1 MKKQIITCLASAL
14 AVQAMAQA
22 PKVTTDTRFARGAT
36 VAYGRGTFTYNGS
49 PISKR
54 GFCWSSETREPTVN
68 DNVSTRIINNNG
80 AIYCMDNLQPA
91 TVYYARAYATAS
103 DGSTGYGDVIKIVT
117 LPKGTI
123 AWNYDN
129 GADADANAR
138 INAAVSSC
146 VDYWNNHTSI
156 KGLTLSVHYGASTPT
171 ADCSYGGWMRVG
183 PNASYQRTGTI
194 MHEALHAIGVGTH
207 TMYNGSSSPLRGG
220 SGTGLW
226 LGDRATELIRFWDN
240 NATATVNGDA
250 THIWPYG
257 INGAHED
264 NGSEALYVG
273 TSLLAQAV
281 GEDGLPATGAM
292 GCGSPYYSFS
302 QEDDVKYYIKSESE
316 TYGLYSS
323 FLVEDASHNL
333 KWKTMT
339 AAEAEASDAAA
350 WYVTFTPGNQ
360 YYQLRNAA
368 TGYYMTYS
376 ATGVN
381 GIKTVSRTAPTSAE
395 NFQLM
400 RSRIDVKTTAG
411 TVVTPQRGYWVIHPE
426 SGTST
431 PDCLAG
437 YTGGSVTTQ
446 SLDLADNKQAQRWL
460 ILTRDEASA
469 MDNTAAIVAKDDFNN
484 KKKVVESW
492 LNTPHREITAGADA
506 ALAASIAE
514 LTSKAEAS
522 TVPSEIQD
530 YATDLITVGKEFL
543 PQVVVTDLTQPFDLT
558 SLMNNPD
565 FDSSK
570 TGWVMAAG
578 ATYNYGEVEFYQTVV
593 SVTQSVKKM
602 PKGTYTLK
610 VQAFQRPGSN
620 ASAYSDYEAGTD
632 NVAVGIWLNQATY
645 GKTLIKNVM
654 AERSKT
660 SCHSSDKAMADGTYV
675 PNDMASAAAHFAKG
689 EYDNEVT
696 AYIPSAGDVNVIMRG
711 ANGSGSYW
719 TCLDNFRL
727 YYLGGATLDDITAAP
742 VVKEQTAEQA
752 DQMIY
757 TIDGRAAGKSLQ
769 NLPAGIY
776 IQNHKKIQKY

>member
-49 PISKR
+49 TIQRR
-54 GFCWSSETREPTVN
+54 GFCYSAENKVPTIN
-68 DNVSTRIINNNG
+68 DNLSQKIINNNG
-80 AIYCMDNLQPA
+80 AIFCMEDLQPG
-91 TVYYARAYATAS
+91 TVYYARAYAVAV
-103 DGSTGYGDVIKIVT
+103 DGSVGYGDVIKIVT
-117 LPKGTI
+117 IPQGNIT
-123 AWNYDN
+123 WSYDN

-146 VDYWNNHTSI
+146 VDYWNKHTSI
-156 KGLTLSVHYGASTPT
+156 TGLNLSVHYGASTPT

-207 TMYNGSSSPLRGG
+207 TMYNGSSSPLRAG
-220 SGTGLW
+220 SGTGQW

-240 NATATVNGDA
+240 NATAIVNGDG

-264 NGSEALYVG
+264 NGTEALYIG

-281 GEDGLPATGAM
+281 GEDGLPATGSM
-292 GCGSPYYSFS
+292 GCGSPYYSFN
-302 QEDDVKYYIKSESE
+302 QEDDVKYYIKNESE

-376 ATGVN
+376 ATGTN

-400 RSRIDVKTTAG
+400 RSRIDVKTSAG

-426 SGTST
+426 AGTST
-431 PDCLAG
+431 PDCLAA
-437 YTGGSVTTQ
+437 YSSESVTTQ

-460 ILTRDEASA
+460 ILTRDEATA
-469 MDNTAAIVAKDDFNN
+469 MDNTAAIVAKDEFNSN
-484 KKKVVESW
+484 KKMVQSW
-492 LNTPHREITAGADA
+492 LSTPHRELTAGADA
-506 ALAASIAE
+506 ALTASIAE
-514 LTSKAEAS
+514 LTAKVEAS
-522 TVPSEIQD
+522 TVPSDIQT
-530 YATDLITVGKEFL
+530 YAADLITAGKDFL
-543 PQVVVTDLTQPFDLT
+543 PQVAVTDLAQPFDLT
-558 SLMNNPD
+558 SLMKNHD
-565 FDSSK
+565 FNTSK
-570 TGWVMAAG
+570 AGWVLASGAA
-578 ATYNYGEVEFYQTVV
+578 YNYGEVEFYQTAVNA
-593 SVTQSVKKM
+593 TQTIKKM
-602 PKGTYTLK
+602 PKGTYTLMA
-610 VQAFQRPGSN
+610 QGFQRPGS
-620 ASAYSDYEAGTD
+620 YTDVYKDYQAGND
-632 NVAVGIWLNQATY
+632 NVAVGIWINQTSY
-645 GKTLIKNVM
+645 GKTLIKNIM

-660 SCHSSDKAMADGTYV
+660 SYNSGDKAMADGTYV

-696 AYIPSAGDVNVIMRG
+696 AYIPTAGDLSVIMRG

-742 VVKEQTAEQA
+742 VVVEQKAAQA
-752 DQMIY
+752 DGMIY
-757 TIDGRAAGKSLQ
+757 TIDGRAAGKTLQ
-769 NLPAGIY
+769 QLPAGIY
-776 IQNHKKIQKY
+776 IQNHKKIQKK

>member
-22 PKVTTDTRFARGAT
+22 PTVTTDTRFARGAT
-36 VAYGRGTFTYNGS
+36 VAYGRGTFKYNGS

-54 GFCWSSETREPTVN
+54 GFCWSSETKEPTVN
-68 DNVSTRIINNNG
+68 DNVSSKVISNNG
-80 AIYCMDNLQPA
+80 AIYCLENLQPA

-129 GADADANAR
+129 GADADANTR
-138 INAAVSSC
+138 INNAVSSC

-156 KGLTLSVHYGASTPT
+156 SGLTLSVHYGASTPT

-194 MHEALHAIGVGTH
+194 MHEALHAIGVGTVD
-207 TMYNGSSSPLRGG
+207 MWNGSNSPLRGG
-220 SGTGLW
+220 SGTGQW

-240 NATATVNGDA
+240 NATATVNGDG

-264 NGSEALYVG
+264 NGSEALYIG

-281 GEDGLPATGAM
+281 GEDGLPATGSM
-292 GCGSPYYSFS
+292 GCGTPYYSFN
-302 QEDDVKYYIKSESE
+302 QEDNVKYYIKSESE

-339 AAEAEASDAAA
+339 AAEAEANDAAA

-368 TGYYMTYS
+368 TGYYVTYS

-400 RSRIDVKTTAG
+400 RSRIDVKTSAG

-426 SGTST
+426 SGTTT
-431 PDCLAG
+431 PACLAG
-437 YTGGSVTTQ
+437 YSSGSVTTQ

-460 ILTRDEASA
+460 ILTKDEASA

-484 KKKVVESW
+484 NKKTVESW
-492 LNTPHREITAGADA
+492 LNTPHRELTAGADA
-506 ALAASIAE
+506 TLTASIAE
-514 LTSKAEAS
+514 LSAKVDAS
-522 TVPSEIQD
+522 TVPSEIQG
-530 YATDLITVGKEFL
+530 YAADLLAAGKDFL
-543 PQVVVTDLTQPFDLT
+543 PQVVVADLTQPFDLT
-558 SLMNNPD
+558 SLMKNPD
-565 FDSSK
+565 FNSSK
-570 TGWVMAAG
+570 AGWVLASGAA
-578 ATYNYGEVEFYQTVV
+578 YNYGEVEFYQTAV
-593 SVTQSVKKM
+593 SVSQTIKKM

-610 VQAFQRPGSN
+610 AQGFQRPGSYTDAYNDYTAGKDN
-620 ASAYSDYEAGTD
+620 AVVS
-632 NVAVGIWLNQATY
+632 IWLNQNTY
-645 GKTLIKNVM
+645 GKTLIKNIM

-660 SCHSSDKAMADGTYV
+660 SYHSADKAMADGTYV

-689 EYDNEVT
+689 EYDNELT
-696 AYIPSAGDVNVIMRG
+696 AYIPTTGDLSVIMRG
-711 ANGSGSYW
+711 ANGGSSYW

-727 YYLGGATLDDITAAP
+727 YYLGGATIDDITAAP
-742 VVKEQTAEQA
+742 IVKEKAAEQA
-752 DQMIY
+752 NGMIY
-757 TIDGRAAGKSLQ
+757 TIDGRAAGKTLQ
-769 NLPAGIY
+769 LLPAGIY
-776 IQNHKKIQKY
+776 IQNHKKIQKR